1 MDDQQVREIAAGL
14 FDAIESGDVAAVGDL
29 YTEDVEI
36 WHNYDDAVQ
45 NREQNLAT
53 LAGLVARISDRKYDK
68 RQVEVFADGF
78 IQQHVL
84 RGVRADGV
92 QVAMPGVLIGR
103 LRGDKIARLDEYLD
117 SAHVAQFRQVAS

>member
-1 MDDQQVREIAAGL
+1 MDDQQVRQIAAGL
-14 FDAIESGDVAAVGDL
+14 FDAIERGDVAAVDTL
-29 YTEDVEI
+29 YTEDIEI
-36 WHNYDDAVQ
+36 WHNFDDAVQ

-53 LAGLVARISDRKYDK
+53 LAGLIARISDRKYDD
-68 RQVEVFADGF
+68 RQVEVFAGGF

-84 RGVRADGV
+84 RGIRADGV

>member
-1 MDDQQVREIAAGL
+1 MDDRQAREIAAQL
-14 FDAIESGDVAAVGDL
+14 FDAIERGDVAAVGDL
-29 YTEDVEI
+29 YTEDIEI

-45 NREQNLAT
+45 NRKQNLAT
-53 LAGLVARISDRKYDK
+53 LAGLIARISDRKYDK
-68 RQVEVFADGF
+68 RQVEVFAGGF